1 MTHRD
6 FCYWL
11 QGFFEIAGHNLVVRG
26 TPMPVTVTP
35 AQADLIE
42 KHLELVFAHDA
53 YLEEQTLTHHKG
65 VIYVIRRAVEDSIA
79 FQRTGNYELY

>member
-11 QGFFEIAGHNLVVRG
+11 QGFFEITEHNLAPPI
-26 TPMPVTVTP
+26 TPDAAVITP
-35 AQADLIE
+35 AQAELIE

-53 YLEEQTLTHHKG
+53 YLESQSAG
-65 VIYVIRRAVEDSIA
+65 PQVSFDSI
-79 FQRTGNYELY
+79 TEPTYCGDTSGIKINC

>member
-11 QGFFEIAGHNLVVRG
+11 QGFFEITEHNLAPPI
-26 TPMPVTVTP
+26 TPETATVTP

-42 KHLELVFAHDA
+42 KHLELVFTHDT
-53 YLEEQTLTHHKG
+53 YIEEQEKKNPKYPVFEEPTYCIDGSEIK
-65 VIYVIRRAVEDSIA
+65 I
-79 FQRTGNYELY
+79 NC

>member
-6 FCYWL
+6 FVYWL

-26 TPMPVTVTP
+26 TPMPVTLTP

-42 KHLELVFAHDA
+42 KHLELVFTHDA
-53 YLEEQTLTHHKG
+53 YLEEQEKKEPKYPVFEEPTYCIDGSEIK
-65 VIYVIRRAVEDSIA
+65 I
-79 FQRTGNYELY
+79 NC